1 MKNFLNELI
10 GITGYQIKNKKYL
23 YDPNKNL
30 IKSIN
35 HFQIKSIL
43 DVGANKGQFTLML
56 LKNNFEGNIMSFE
69 PLKEEHESL
78 IKVSLKKEN
87 WKVARRCA
95 LGNKNRVQKFHISG
109 NRESSSL
116 LKILQKHKDL
126 RPASKTIKTE
136 KINVEKLDNFK
147 KDISKLEKNLLLKI
161 DTQGSEIDV
170 LKGASKVIKDIK
182 CLFIEVSL
190 VNLYKNQKLWLDIIK
205 YMKKLN
211 FNVWSVDQLLR
222 NNNTGQTYQV
232 DIFFYKNK

>member
-126 RPASKTIKTE
+126 RPESKTIKTE

-182 CLFIEVSL
+182 CFFIEVSL
-190 VNLYKNQKLWLDIIK
+190 VHLYKNQKLWLDIIK

-211 FNVWSVDQLLR
+211 FSVWSVDQLLR